1 MYKYQFSS
9 FKIKAIHFF
18 TTHELLAIA
27 KSLQQFKWYSIK
39 LSEQNYHTFWI
50 LCLFRGYP
58 LICMHTLHIVNQ
70 ACEEIKRLNKQ
81 LFDARQALESS
92 EVHSRELK
100 EENTL
105 LRSRLVGLREQAA
118 QLKRIWEEQSG
129 ELSRLRH
136 HQTHRSTH
144 VKQHTLASP
153 QLATLERM
161 GPTVKQA
168 RQRPRRS
175 FSMGKHLCIS

>member
-1 MYKYQFSS
+1 
-9 FKIKAIHFF
+9 
-18 TTHELLAIA
+18 
-27 KSLQQFKWYSIK
+27 
-39 LSEQNYHTFWI
+39 
-50 LCLFRGYP
+50 
-58 LICMHTLHIVNQ
+58 MHTLHIVNQ